1 MVDVYEALK
10 DEVLVNDEAR
20 TNLAAVHEFTI
31 GDVERVQE
39 APHPQESFRV
49 HRFTGNPMGSGV
61 RCRFR
66 PRQRK
71 LTVWGVTKLPH
82 LNRQTIAAFLKLP
95 ERKLHFIE
103 NDVGGG
109 FGIRGELYP
118 EDFDSVCRC
127 KAGTAGQM
135 D

>member
-1 MVDVYEALK
+1 MPSKLSTKIAAVVDVYEALK

-31 GDVERVQE
+31 GDVERAFRE
-39 APHPQESFRV
+39 APYTRREEFPRSSL
-49 HRFTGNPMGSGV
+49 HRQSDGNQGFVAAFDRG
-61 RCRFR
+61 
-66 PRQRK
+66 K
-71 LTVWGVTKLPH
+71 GLTVLGRHRLPH

-118 EDFDSVCRC
+118 EDF
-127 KAGTAGQM
+127 
-135 D
+135 